1 MPLNRRK
8 ALLGLSLPRWL
19 PLIALAAAACGMG
32 GAQAEGNYPSKPIRI
47 IVPYPA
53 GGGTDTI
60 ARLIGTQLTNHW
72 GQPVIVENKPGA
84 SGILG
89 NDTVAKAPGDG
100 YTMLLGITTLVQIP
114 WLYKKVPYKLS
125 DLTPVSQIAKS
136 ADLFMVPRSSGIKTL
151 QEFVAQAKADPQKF
165 NFGSYGNATSS
176 HMNGER
182 FKQQAGIDIVHVP
195 YQGSGP
201 EMAALLGGQLTLALV
216 DATAAYP
223 HIKSDK
229 LNVLAVTGAQRHPAL
244 PQVPTMTEA
253 GYPGLE
259 ANGWFGMLLPASTPQ
274 AIVDKVGAE
283 VAAIVKSPEL
293 NKRLQD
299 MGLIPVGSLP
309 ADFKRQMEQ
318 DAAHWKGVVEAAK
331 ITLN

>member
-1 MPLNRRK
+1 MAFTRRK
-8 ALLGLSLPRWL
+8 TLALMT
-19 PLIALAAAACGMG
+19 LAAACAIG
-32 GAQAEGNYPSKPIRI
+32 GAQAQEPYPSKPIRF

-60 ARLIGTQLTNHW
+60 ARLIGTQLSQRW
-72 GQPVIVENKPGA
+72 GQPVVVENKPGA

-89 NDTVAKAPGDG
+89 NDLVAKAPGDG
-100 YTMLLGITTLVQIP
+100 YTVLMGITAVVQIP
-114 WLYKKVPYKLS
+114 ALYKKVPYRLE

-136 ADLFMVPRSSGIKTL
+136 ADLLMVPRDSGVTTL
-151 QEFVAQAKADPQKF
+151 AQFVDKARAAPGTL
-165 NFGSYGNATSS
+165 NYGTYGNATSS

-182 FKQQAGIDIVHVP
+182 FKQQAGIAITHIP

-201 EMAALLGGQLTLALV
+201 EMAALLGGQLSLAFV

-229 LNVLAVTGAQRHPAL
+229 LNILAITGAQRHPAL

-259 ANGWFGMLLPASTPQ
+259 ANGWFGMFLPASTPRP
-274 AIVDKVGAE
+274 IVDKLGAE
-283 VAAIVKSPEL
+283 ISAIVQSPEL
-293 NKRLQD
+293 HKRLTD
-299 MGLIPVGSLP
+299 MGLIAVGSLP
-309 ADFKRQMEQ
+309 GDFKTQVEK
-318 DAAHWKGVVEAAK
+318 DAAHWKSVAESAR
-331 ITLN
+331 ISMD